1 MCMNCGCMQPNDEHG
16 NPANITLEEMRK
28 AAEANGQS
36 LDETISNIDR
46 TYREEVEGQR
56 PA

>member
-1 MCMNCGCMQPNDEHG
+1 MCMNCGCMEPNDEHG